1 MFKMELKITD
11 IVEAA
16 GRIIIES
23 GTDSLSIKEL
33 ADEMGINTSLLD
45 SYFEKDYDIQMLLLK
60 SLENDIKQLI
70 IETRIVHR
78 SPEEDLQLLFQNM
91 HELLKLKPYYL
102 SVIFSTELKGKNSE
116 LQKVLLRIKISV
128 RIYLL
133 EVINQ
138 GKKETVFKTR
148 QTSRILVT
156 NILGSFR
163 LFMNE
168 QRVINKMVKD
178 LEILKVIND

>member
-1 MFKMELKITD
+1 MELKTTD

-45 SYFEKDYDIQMLLLK
+45 SYFEKDDDILMLLLK

-70 IETRIVHR
+70 IETRTVDR

-102 SVIFSTELKGKNSE
+102 SVIFSTELKEKEFRVAESFIKNQNICKNLSIGSY
-116 LQKVLLRIKISV
+116 KSR
-128 RIYLL
+128 
-133 EVINQ
+133 
-138 GKKETVFKTR
+138 KKR
-148 QTSRILVT
+148 NSI
-156 NILGSFR
+156 
-163 LFMNE
+163 
-168 QRVINKMVKD
+168 
-178 LEILKVIND
+178 

>member
-1 MFKMELKITD
+1 MELKTTD

-33 ADEMGINTSLLD
+33 ADEMGIETPLLD
-45 SYFEKDYDIQMLLLK
+45 SYFEKDDGILMLLLK

-70 IETRIVHR
+70 SETRTVDR

-91 HELLKLKPYYL
+91 HELFKHKPYYL
-102 SVIFSTELKGKNSE
+102 SVIFYTESKEKESE
-116 LQKVLLRIKISV
+116 FQKVLLRIKISV
-128 RIYLL
+128 RTYLL

-148 QTSRILVT
+148 QASRVLVT

-163 LFMNE
+163 SFMNE
-168 QRVINKMVKD
+168 QRMISKMVKD
-178 LEILKVIND
+178 LEILKTIND

>member
-1 MFKMELKITD
+1 MELETTD

-23 GTDSLSIKEL
+23 GTDSLSIEEL
-33 ADEMGINTSLLD
+33 AGEMRINTSLLD
-45 SYFEKDYDIQMLLLK
+45 SYFEKDDDILMLLLK
-60 SLENDIKQLI
+60 SLEDDIKQLI
-70 IETRIVHR
+70 IETRTVDR

-102 SVIFSTELKGKNSE
+102 SVIFSTELKEKNSE
-116 LQKVLLRIKISV
+116 LQKALLKIKISV

-133 EVINQ
+133 EVINH

-163 LFMNE
+163 SFMNE
-168 QRVINKMVKD
+168 QRLINKMVRD